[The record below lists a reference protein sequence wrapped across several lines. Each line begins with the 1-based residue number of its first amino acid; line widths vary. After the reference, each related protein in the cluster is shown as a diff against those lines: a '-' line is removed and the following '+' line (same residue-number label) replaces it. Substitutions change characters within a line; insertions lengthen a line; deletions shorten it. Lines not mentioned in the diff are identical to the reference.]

1 MGTLKIR
8 SRQWLLLA
16 LFLLFVIAL
25 FNAAGWL
32 LYRRA
37 ASYLDD
43 QLGQRL
49 ESIAATAALG
59 LSPDLVESA
68 GEAGAVFLLDD
79 ALQQIQ
85 EENGLETVL
94 LFEPEGGTLAST
106 GQLSDYQVEDP
117 VPALD
122 QEAWL
127 LATSGLTSASRLYEV
142 DGFYLKSGYAPVR
155 DLGGEVLAVL
165 AVEASAGYFR
175 VLEQFKKS
183 MIVLGAVSLL
193 FLTAAGLLFFKL
205 IDSLARAE
213 MAIMR
218 ADALATLGR
227 MAAHM
232 AHEIRNPLGIIRGA
246 VQRLEASSSVEK
258 KDRELLSFL
267 PEEVDRLD
275 GIVSRYLDFA
285 RIEPLQLTAE
295 DPIALVDETL
305 AMARRELNEKGIR
318 VSLSTSP
325 PIPPILL
332 DAQRFKG
339 ALLNLL
345 LNAMEAMPDG
355 GQIRVTVTG
364 EKKWVHVSV
373 SDTGHGISKGQLKT
387 IFEPFFT
394 TKEKGSGLGLAL
406 VAKVV
411 EDHRGHIEVRSEPE
425 KSTTFVLSLPM
436 R

>member
-1 MGTLKIR
+1 
-8 SRQWLLLA
+8 
-16 LFLLFVIAL
+16 
-25 FNAAGWL
+25 
-32 LYRRA
+32 
-37 ASYLDD
+37 
-43 QLGQRL
+43 
-49 ESIAATAALG
+49 
-59 LSPDLVESA
+59 
-68 GEAGAVFLLDD
+68 
-79 ALQQIQ
+79 
-85 EENGLETVL
+85 
-94 LFEPEGGTLAST
+94 
-106 GQLSDYQVEDP
+106 